1 MTRLPTAERSVRGST
16 GKPSISSVNIIELFI
31 SSLLLEL
38 DNILPILLLLLLP
51 LLYISLLCLCYPL
64 D

>member
-1 MTRLPTAERSVRGST
+1 MTRLPTAERSARGST

-38 DNILPILLLLLLP
+38 DNIL
-51 LLYISLLCLCYPL
+51 CLCYS
-64 D
+64 